1 MDALVLG
8 FYLVATFVGG
18 LTSGF
23 AGFAFGLIV
32 SGVWLHFLSPLQTA
46 ILTASYGLFSQGYGV
61 WKLRRSL
68 NLRLAAPFIIGSAI
82 GVPIGT
88 LLLTTIDPASLRV
101 TIGVLLVVYG
111 IYGLARPT
119 FIVRSVPPADIG
131 IGVLN
136 GILGGLT
143 GLAGIVVTVWCQF
156 QGWPK
161 DKQRTVFQPVLFFA
175 LTMSAI
181 SLSIGGG
188 VSADSIRL
196 FLYGLPF
203 LFAGLWCGFKLY
215 GKANEAMFRKAIL
228 VLLLLSGAALIVPMR

>member
-1 MDALVLG
+1 MDAWLIGL
-8 FYLVATFVGG
+8 YLAATFVGG

-32 SGVWLHFLSPLQTA
+32 SGVWLHFLSPLQVA
-46 ILTASYGLFSQGYGV
+46 LLTACYGLFSQGYGV

-68 NLRLAAPFIIGSAI
+68 NLWLAAPFIVGSAI

-101 TIGVLLVVYG
+101 VIGALLVIYS

-119 FIVRSVPPADIG
+119 FIVRAVRGAEVG

-143 GLAGIVVTVWCQF
+143 GLAGIVVTVWCQL

-161 DKQRTVFQPVLFFA
+161 DKQRTVFQPVLFLA
-175 LTMSAI
+175 LAMSAV
-181 SLSIGGG
+181 SLSIAGG
-188 VSADSIRL
+188 VTADGIRL
-196 FLYGLPF
+196 FLFGLPF
-203 LFAGLWCGFKLY
+203 LFAGLWCGFRLY
-215 GKANEAMFRKAIL
+215 GKADETIFRKAIL
-228 VLLLLSGAALIVPMR
+228 ILLLLSGVALIVPMR

>member
-1 MDALVLG
+1 
-8 FYLVATFVGG
+8 
-18 LTSGF
+18 
-23 AGFAFGLIV
+23 
-32 SGVWLHFLSPLQTA
+32 
-46 ILTASYGLFSQGYGV
+46 
-61 WKLRRSL
+61 L